1 MTPDMLQTI
10 RDLDAVRIVSP
21 QGDETARIVFKLALF
36 FEGGN
41 TLDGQLRALA
51 ALADLAEDVAPH
63 LAYMQCAGAAT
74 RPEPFDPARFRQH
87 SERAIRQLHAG
98 GRYDQGIDFGL
109 FGKEFR
115 TPDNMGV
122 TPFGGSVL
130 AGGGLEGTA
139 DISLLEFSTSLIW
152 DAGTDFRRQ
161 IERARKAASTLGAV
175 FGMAGFGLQYD
186 RIYGSTAGSYP
197 YIARFPGLHCSLDDR
212 FMSEQSVR
220 RSRADRYFSI
230 NWLTLLG
237 DDLLAALGPADE
249 LQKTLGTDRPLSLF
263 DSGIIVQAGAYPQLG
278 DVNQGLFLDDYR
290 AVNAA
295 LRALRFEDY
304 VVPLL
309 DVPEPLDP
317 LEATFDWI
325 RRFD

>member
-41 TLDGQLRALA
+41 TLDGQLRALT
-51 ALADLAEDVAPH
+51 ALADLADEVAPH
-63 LAYMQCAGAAT
+63 LAYMQCAGETA
-74 RPEPFDPARFRQH
+74 RPEPFDAARFRQR
-87 SERAIRQLHAG
+87 SELAIRQLHAG
-98 GRYDQGIDFGL
+98 GRYDQGIDLGL
-109 FGKEFR
+109 FGQEFR

-122 TPFGGSVL
+122 TAFGGSVL

-152 DAGTDFRRQ
+152 DAETDFRRQ
-161 IERARKAASTLGAV
+161 TERARKAASTLGAI
-175 FGMAGFGLQYD
+175 FGIAGFSLQYD
-186 RIYGSTAGSYP
+186 RIYCSTAGSYP
-197 YIARFPGLHCSLDDR
+197 YIARFPGLHCGLDDR

-220 RSRADRYFSI
+220 RKRADGYFSI
-230 NWLTLLG
+230 NWLTFLG
-237 DDLLAALGPADE
+237 DELLATLAPADE
-249 LQKTLGTDRPLSLF
+249 LRETLGADRPISRF
-263 DSGIIVQAGAYPQLG
+263 DGGIIVQAGARPQLG
-278 DVNQGLFLDDYR
+278 DVNQGLILDDYR
-290 AVNAA
+290 AVNTA
-295 LRALRFEDY
+295 LRPLRFEDY
-304 VVPLL
+304 VIPVL
-309 DVPEPLDP
+309 DAPEPLDP